1 MILRAKTCHGSA
13 EGRGLIEHKRALEP
27 AKVSLLESGVLMS
40 STLPPAMVVE
50 PHWGVGDMVP
60 LPPLPALR

>member
-27 AKVSLLESGVLMS
+27 AKVSLLESGVLIRRQWLS
-40 STLPPAMVVE
+40 SRTGGSVIWY
-50 PHWGVGDMVP
+50 HCH
-60 LPPLPALR
+60 RCRH